1 MGIGQH
7 RMVGEQVMGIVASCR
22 CSSRT
27 RQHKSTVT
35 VKVTVLVTI
44 YKMDEHMIS
53 NQTVGVFNTTGL
65 ADVSATVW
73 GDTSTGV
80 SVGSV
85 DNRTAEDDDSVIVG
99 DVSGNGVVRTCG
111 EWEPAQH
118 NLYQL
123 SNICFA
129 AAFCMPRSFKPSILL
144 LRTLLCIGFVV
155 SAIWAGVHICSP
167 DIFAWNV
174 VLSLTNLVHSVILTC
189 KFLPP
194 ALSIELT
201 ELYIRLFKPLRVTK
215 KHFKELTREASM
227 CHLARGEN
235 YAVEEE
241 TPADERLS
249 ILLKGK

>member
-1 MGIGQH
+1 ML
-7 RMVGEQVMGIVASCR
+7 VMEIALCQR
-22 CSSRT
+22 SSRT
-27 RQHKSTVT
+27 RQQLQQTTTQVR
-35 VKVTVLVTI
+35 VRVIVVVFV
-44 YKMDEHMIS
+44 KMDDHLIG
-53 NQTVGVFNTTGL
+53 NQSVVFNSTALG
-65 ADVSATVW
+65 DSVW
-73 GDTSTGV
+73 GEGSGASINGV
-80 SVGSV
+80 TTV
-85 DNRTAEDDDSVIVG
+85 DNRTVVVAAGGAEDEDAAIVA
-99 DVSGNGVVRTCG
+99 DVGSGARACG

-144 LRTLLCIGFVV
+144 LRTLLCIGFMV

-174 VLSLTNLVHSVILTC
+174 VLSLTNLIHSVILTC

-194 ALSIELT
+194 ALSVELT

-235 YAVEEE
+235 YAIEES